1 MKTVTIP
8 RKLPLVMGKT
18 VEQVKS
24 IFVNFERKYK
34 TTEYLRMGPI
44 RD

>member
-1 MKTVTIP
+1 
-8 RKLPLVMGKT
+8 MGKT

-24 IFVNFERKYK
+24 IFINFERKYK

-44 RD
+44 RE